1 MSDSSQSDASL
12 PPLPSRGQSRRYLL
26 FREFFMAIRR
36 GLSIGGC
43 GTCESFYL
51 MAKLCLQE
59 GGELLTDEERRDVES
74 WVEAGTV
81 LDLDTGC
88 DDACPIIRLYSRM
101 SR

>member
-1 MSDSSQSDASL
+1 MPDSSQSDASPAYL
-12 PPLPSRGQSRRYLL
+12 PHAETRRYRM
-26 FREFFMAIRR
+26 FREFFLAIRR

-59 GGELLTDEERRDVES
+59 GSEWLTDEERCDVES

>member
-1 MSDSSQSDASL
+1 MSDRSQADEL
-12 PPLPSRGQSRRYLL
+12 PHPFPPRAESRRFKM

-36 GLSIGGC
+36 GLTIGGC

-59 GGELLTDEERRDVES
+59 GSEWLTEEERRDLES

>member
-1 MSDSSQSDASL
+1 
-12 PPLPSRGQSRRYLL
+12 
-26 FREFFMAIRR
+26 MALRR

-51 MAKLCLQE
+51 MARLCLQE
-59 GGELLTDEERRDVES
+59 GGAWLADDERRDVES

>member
-1 MSDSSQSDASL
+1 MPDSARSDAL
-12 PPLPSRGQSRRYLL
+12 PHPFQPRAESRRYRM
-26 FREFFMAIRR
+26 FREFFLAIRR
-36 GLSIGGC
+36 GLTIGGC

-59 GGELLTDEERRDVES
+59 GEQWLTEEERRDVES

-81 LDLDTGC
+81 VDLDTGC